1 MKIIIDNHK
10 PKTFMGLSI
19 DISDMK
25 KKQYHLDNLTK
36 KLLKTNSEL
45 QKFAYITSHNLR
57 APIVN
62 LESLLQFYDYETS
75 DVHNHE
81 IVEKMDTSTKRLKD
95 TLDDLVLVVSK
106 KAEDKTYENVD
117 IEFELYQVLNDFQTD
132 IENSNVKIEFDFNEV
147 DKLVYNTKRFRE
159 IFAQL
164 ISNSLKFKSSQRP
177 LKIEFKSFD
186 YIDYIAIEICDNGT
200 GIDLDKNMG
209 KMFGLY
215 QRFHPEVE
223 GKGSGLFIL
232 KSQIESLDGKIEVK
246 SKLNFGTTFTVFFRK
261 RTLT

>member
-1 MKIIIDNHK
+1 
-10 PKTFMGLSI
+10 
-19 DISDMK
+19 
-25 KKQYHLDNLTK
+25 
-36 KLLKTNSEL
+36 
-45 QKFAYITSHNLR
+45 
-57 APIVN
+57 
-62 LESLLQFYDYETS
+62 
-75 DVHNHE
+75 
-81 IVEKMDTSTKRLKD
+81 
-95 TLDDLVLVVSK
+95 LVLVVSK